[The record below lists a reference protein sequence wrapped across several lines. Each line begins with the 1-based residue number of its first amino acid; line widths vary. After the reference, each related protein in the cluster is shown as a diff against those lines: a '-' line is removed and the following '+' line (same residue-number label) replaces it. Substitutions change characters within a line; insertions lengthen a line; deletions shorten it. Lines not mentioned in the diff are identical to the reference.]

1 MLTLGFSSISLQYYY
16 LVFFNLVTFSIE
28 YVHNSL
34 LGAKTYCLI
43 LTKGGKGDIN
53 ILREGKVV
61 CFWGVLTFEGFF
73 FCIGVVNKV
82 ALI

>member
-1 MLTLGFSSISLQYYY
+1 MLTLGFSSISIQYYY

-43 LTKGGKGDIN
+43 LTKGGGGKGGM
-53 ILREGKVV
+53 LLGGAH
-61 CFWGVLTFEGFF
+61 F
-73 FCIGVVNKV
+73 
-82 ALI
+82 